1 MKHRAVQI
9 FSYVSILCAT
19 FLSSCGGVTPVPGL
33 AQTETPY
40 STAIPIGTP
49 MVQAINDTET
59 IQPENVSQ
67 LGIID
72 EWGQGNVYG
81 VALSPDEKTIAVATT
96 TGVYLYDAKT
106 SEQKQFIDL
115 PITRKTKRDF
125 SPSRAVSFSP
135 DGNFLA
141 VGYDDIM
148 IWDLKKNDYYGWVDN
163 RIADFNAVQVAFV
176 PQGNT
181 IVVMSM
187 GMYAPCDAWGGNFAL
202 YDISSRAILYN
213 DYFCPESALF
223 HFTFAN
229 DGNVVFTGI
238 SRDSSSW
245 GYKASIVNAETGTSI
260 RQLSFEGYIDSVSPD
275 GSKIA
280 VRPFQSESTEIVD
293 ANSEKVID
301 RVKGITI
308 FLPNGNQLVENDKI
322 WTISTSDHKVICNF
336 TTSPQLILDVYRSTF
351 TLTGNNLVF
360 WNGSSQNVEI
370 WNTSDCQLSTQL
382 SIPTIGFNSFKYSQN
397 GNILVTN
404 SWSSIH
410 VQDGKTG
417 NYKFSISGMFNHL
430 PSQFYDL
437 SADGKTVVSVSDTE
451 PYTIAFWDTT
461 SGKEVKSI
469 PTTLENIQYV
479 FINPDD
485 DVIATID
492 YDGIHLWDVENSAL
506 LTTIPGRFGR
516 IYFNPKGNN
525 FAIVDGNSIIL
536 RNARNGEIEKSI
548 SFAKENFGVVF
559 SNDWSYLALVG
570 DDKIELWNIDGSK
583 IREFMEYPPI
593 KTNIDPTRL
602 YDMTFGTKAKYYDVQ
617 FSPNNNLLAAI
628 RYDSNN
634 YSVRFWDTSTGKII
648 RDIIIPFRISRLEF
662 SPDGKSITLLGDGII
677 YVMGLVKPQK

>member
-1 MKHRAVQI
+1 MNLRAI
-9 FSYVSILCAT
+9 KILSCAASLCAT
-19 FLSSCGGVTPVPGL
+19 LLSSCGGVTPIPEL
-33 AQTETPY
+33 AQTEIPNSIASPISTP
-40 STAIPIGTP
+40 TI
-49 MVQAINDTET
+49 QAINNTET

-96 TGVYLYDAKT
+96 TGVYLYDSKT

-115 PITRKTKRDF
+115 PIIRKTKRDF
-125 SPSRAVSFSP
+125 SPSRAVAFSP
-135 DGNFLA
+135 DGNLLA

-163 RIADFNAVQVAFV
+163 RIADFNAVQVAFA

-223 HFTFAN
+223 HFTFTN
-229 DGNVVFTGI
+229 DENVAFAGI
-238 SRDSSSW
+238 IRDSSDW
-245 GYKASIVNAETGTSI
+245 GYKISIVNTTTGALIKRLNFSGLVDSI
-260 RQLSFEGYIDSVSPD
+260 SPD
-275 GSKIA
+275 GSKVS
-280 VRPFQSESTEIVD
+280 VRQYPYSTEIID
-293 ANSEKVID
+293 TKTQKVID
-301 RVKGITI
+301 SIEGLVI
-308 FLPNGNQLVENDKI
+308 FLPDGQKQLVANDKG
-322 WTISTSDHKVICNF
+322 WTITTSDHEVICDF
-336 TTSPQLILDVYRSTF
+336 KSKPRLILDVYRSTF
-351 TLTGNNLVF
+351 TLAGNNLVF
-360 WNGSSQNVEI
+360 WDGSSQKVEI
-370 WNTSDCQLSTQL
+370 WDTSDCQLSTQL
-382 SIPTIGFNSFKYSQN
+382 SIPIIGFNSFKYSKN

-410 VQDGKTG
+410 VQEGKTG
-417 NYKFSISGMFNHL
+417 SYKFSISGMFNHL

-437 SADGKTVVSVSDTE
+437 SADGKTIVSVSDTK

-479 FINPDD
+479 FINPDG
-485 DVIATID
+485 DVVATLD
-492 YDGIHLWDVENSAL
+492 YGGIHLWDVENSNL
-506 LTTIPGRFGR
+506 LTIIPGRFGR

-525 FAIVDGNSIIL
+525 FAIVNGNSIIL
-536 RNARNGEIEKSI
+536 RNFRSGEIEKSI
-548 SFAKENFGVVF
+548 SFAKGQFSVVF
-559 SNDWSYLALVG
+559 SNDWSYLAFVG
-570 DDKIELWNIDGSK
+570 DDKIELWNIDGGK

-602 YDMTFGTKAKYYDVQ
+602 YDMTFGTKAEHYDVK

-634 YSVRFWDTSTGKII
+634 YSVRFWDTSTGKIV
-648 RDIIIPFRISRLEF
+648 RDIIIPFRISGLEF

-677 YVMGLVKPQK
+677 YVMGLVNPK